1 MWDILK
7 QNLTYSIRALLK
19 TPGFTVTGVL
29 TLALGIGAT
38 TAIFSVVYA
47 VFAPM
52 PYPKPDQ
59 LVMVWSRSQGNRNS
73 VALADFVDWKQRSSS
88 FQDLNAW
95 GGASFNV
102 GTSERP
108 EQVAGSQRT
117 PGFFTMEGLPLM
129 LGRDFLPEEGQ
140 PGREHVVILSNRLWS
155 RAFDSNRDI
164 IGKSIRM
171 NGEQYTVVGVL
182 PPGIHD
188 RFNSQFWV
196 PLVTQIDPTR
206 PGPGSVLVMGRLK
219 DGVSLAQAHAEMSG
233 IAQQL
238 QTERPKPNPTGAS
251 VESLH
256 LNFLTEATRR
266 NLWLLFGAVGFLL
279 LIACV
284 NVANLLFARG
294 TSRQREVAVRS
305 ALGAS
310 RARVFSQLLTESL
323 VLAVVGGVAGILL
336 AVTIVRLVQAVMPPV
351 GTMIPSEADIRISV
365 PVLIFTICVTALAGL
380 LFGSAP
386 AWQATR
392 LDLNEVLKLG
402 GRSGSGGSKRN
413 ARRLLVIAE
422 FSLALT
428 LLASGGLA
436 LKSFWNLTQI
446 DLGIRPD
453 NVLTFNLP
461 VPAQRLKGPDQ
472 MKSYYRQMLEKIQAV
487 PGVRNAA
494 VMTGMPAGGPGS
506 SVRFSIAGQPLANP
520 SERPSSGL
528 QMVSA
533 GYVDTLG
540 IRVTKGRSLDEHDTD
555 TSTRVA
561 MVNENFV
568 SRFLSGV
575 EPLGQRIV
583 INESRPSTPQG
594 TPQGAPLE
602 YQIVGVFHNLRGAG
616 MREDYPEINV
626 PFWQNPRPR
635 AAIALTTDGNPKA
648 FLRSIAAAVNSVDA
662 DMPLGGAKTVD
673 EIISE
678 SLAIPRFSVVLFAS
692 FGALGLLL
700 AAVGIYG
707 VMAFG
712 VAQRTHEFG
721 VRIALGAQRSRV
733 IGLVLKEGTS
743 LALIGGLIGLI
754 GAYLVRRAMQ
764 ITLFGVP
771 AIDVR
776 AFGAMFLLLL
786 VAALVACLVPA
797 LRASRVEPLEALRH
811 D

>member
-1 MWDILK
+1 MWDVLK
-7 QNLTYSIRALLK
+7 QNLTYSIRSLLK
-19 TPGFTVTGVL
+19 TPGFTLTGVL

-47 VFAPM
+47 VFEPM
-52 PYPKPDQ
+52 PYPEPNQ
-59 LVMVWSRSQGNRNS
+59 LVMVWSKAQGNRNS
-73 VALADFVDWKQRSSS
+73 AAIADFVDWKQRSSS

-95 GGASFNV
+95 GGASFNI
-102 GTSERP
+102 GTNDRP

-140 PGREHVVILSNRLWS
+140 SGREHVVILSNRLWS

-164 IGKSIRM
+164 VGKPIRM
-171 NGEQYTVVGVL
+171 NGEPYIVVGVL

-196 PLVTQIDPTR
+196 PLVPQIDPTR

-219 DGVSLAQAHAEMSG
+219 DGVSLAQAQAEMNAIS
-233 IAQQL
+233 QQL
-238 QTERPKPNPTGAS
+238 QTERPKPSPTSVS
-251 VESLH
+251 VEPLH
-256 LNFLTEATRR
+256 LNFLTEPTRR

-310 RARVFSQLLTESL
+310 RARVFSQLLTEGL
-323 VLAVVGGVAGILL
+323 VLAVLGGVAGILL
-336 AVTIVRLVQAVMPPV
+336 AVTIVRLIQAVMPPV
-351 GTMIPSEADIRISV
+351 GTMIPSESDIRLSV

-386 AWQATR
+386 AWQATK

-402 GRSGSGGSKRN
+402 GRSGAGGSRRN
-413 ARRLLVIAE
+413 ARRVLVIAE

-461 VPAQRLKGPDQ
+461 VSAQRLKGPDQ
-472 MKSYYRQMLEKIQAV
+472 IKSYYRQMLERVHAV

-494 VMTGMPAGGPGS
+494 LVTGLPAGGPGS
-506 SVRFSIAGQPLANP
+506 SARFSIVGQPLPNP
-520 SERPSSGL
+520 SERPTSGL
-528 QMVSA
+528 QMVTA

-540 IRVTKGRSLDEHDTD
+540 IRVTKGRRLDEHDTD

-575 EPLGQRIV
+575 EPLGQRIL
-583 INESRPSTPQG
+583 INDSRPSSPQG
-594 TPQGAPLE
+594 TPQGTPLE
-602 YQIVGVFHNLRGAG
+602 FQIVGVFHNLRGAG

-626 PFWQNPRPR
+626 PFWQNPRLR
-635 AAIALTTDGNPKA
+635 ASIALKTDGDPKA
-648 FLRSIAAAVNSVDA
+648 YLRSIAAAVNSVDP
-662 DMPLGGAKTVD
+662 DMPLAGARTVD
-673 EIISE
+673 EIISD

-733 IGLVLKEGTS
+733 IGLVLKEGTT

-771 AIDVR
+771 AVDVR

>member
-1 MWDILK
+1 MWDVLK
-7 QNLTYSIRALLK
+7 QNLTYSIRALFK
-19 TPGFTVTGVL
+19 TPGFTLTGVL

-47 VFAPM
+47 VFEPM

-59 LVMVWSRSQGNRNS
+59 LVMVWSKAQGNRNS
-73 VALADFVDWKQRSSS
+73 VSLADFVDWKQRSSS

-95 GGASFNV
+95 AGASFNI

-140 PGREHVVILSNRLWS
+140 PGRDHVVILSNRLWS

-164 IGKSIRM
+164 VGKPVRM
-171 NGEQYTVVGVL
+171 NGEPYTVVGVL
-182 PPGIHD
+182 PPGIYD

-196 PLVTQIDPTR
+196 PLVPQTDPTK
-206 PGPGSVLVMGRLK
+206 PSVGSALVMGRLK
-219 DGVSLAQAHAEMSG
+219 DGVSLAQAQAEMNG

-238 QTERPKPNPTGAS
+238 QTERPKPNPTGVS
-251 VESLH
+251 VETLH

-279 LIACV
+279 LIACL

-294 TSRQREVAVRS
+294 TSRQREVAVRT

-310 RARVFSQLLTESL
+310 RSRVFSQLITESL
-323 VLAVVGGVAGILL
+323 VLAVLGGATGILL
-336 AVTIVRLVQAVMPPV
+336 AVTIVRLIQAVMPPV
-351 GTMIPSEADIRISV
+351 GTMIPSEAEIRISV
-365 PVLIFTICVTALAGL
+365 PVLIFTTAVTGLAGL

-402 GRSGSGGSKRN
+402 GRSDSGGSKRN
-413 ARRLLVIAE
+413 SRRVLVIAE

-453 NVLTFNLP
+453 NVLAFNLP

-472 MKSYYRQMLEKIQAV
+472 MKSYYRQMLEKIEAV
-487 PGVRNAA
+487 PGVRSAA

-506 SVRFSIAGQPLANP
+506 STRFSIVGQALANS
-520 SERPSSGL
+520 SERPSSAL

-540 IRVTKGRSLDEHDTD
+540 IRVTKGRALDEHDTD
-555 TSTRVA
+555 TSARVA

-568 SRFLSGV
+568 SRFLPGV
-575 EPLGQRIV
+575 DPLGQRIA
-583 INESRPSTPQG
+583 INDSRPGSAQG
-594 TPQGAPLE
+594 PLLE
-602 YQIVGVFHNLRGAG
+602 FQIVGVFHNLRGAG

-635 AAIALTTDGNPKA
+635 ASIALKTDGNPKA

-662 DMPLGGAKTVD
+662 DMPLAGAKTVD

-733 IGLVLKEGTS
+733 IGLVLKEGTT

-771 AIDVR
+771 AVDVR

-786 VAALVACLVPA
+786 IAALVACLVPA
-797 LRASRVEPLEALRH
+797 LRASRIEPLEALRH

>member
-1 MWDILK
+1 MWDVLK

-19 TPGFTVTGVL
+19 TPGFTLTGVL
-29 TLALGIGAT
+29 TLALGIGST

-47 VFAPM
+47 VFEPM
-52 PYPKPDQ
+52 PYPEPDQ
-59 LVMVWSRSQGNRNS
+59 LVMVWYQAQGNRNS
-73 VALADFVDWKQRSSS
+73 VALADFVDFKQRSSS

-140 PGREHVVILSNRLWS
+140 PGRDHVVILSNRLWS
-155 RAFDSNRDI
+155 RAFDSNRDLV
-164 IGKSIRM
+164 GKPIRM
-171 NGEQYTVVGVL
+171 NGEPYTVVGVL

-196 PLVTQIDPTR
+196 PLVPQIDPTK

-219 DGVSLAQAHAEMSG
+219 DGMSLAHAQAEMNG

-238 QTERPKPNPTGAS
+238 QTERPKPNPTGVS
-251 VESLH
+251 VEPLH

-323 VLAVVGGVAGILL
+323 VLAVLGGVAGILL
-336 AVTIVRLVQAVMPPV
+336 AVTIVRLIQAVMPPV
-351 GTMIPSEADIRISV
+351 GTMIPSEADIRLSV
-365 PVLIFTICVTALAGL
+365 PVLIFTISVTALAGL

-413 ARRLLVIAE
+413 ARRVLVIAE

-453 NVLTFNLP
+453 NVLAFNLP

-487 PGVRNAA
+487 PGVRNVA
-494 VMTGMPAGGPGS
+494 VMTGAPAGGPGS
-506 SVRFSIAGQPLANP
+506 SARFSIVGQPLGNP

-568 SRFLSGV
+568 SRFLPGV
-575 EPLGQRIV
+575 DPLGQRIV
-583 INESRPSTPQG
+583 INDSRPSIPQG
-594 TPQGAPLE
+594 TPQGTPVE
-602 YQIVGVFHNLRGAG
+602 FQIVGVFHNLRGAG
-616 MREDYPEINV
+616 MREDYPEIDV
-626 PFWQNPRPR
+626 PFWQNPRLR
-635 AAIALTTDGNPKA
+635 ASIALKTDSNPKA
-648 FLRSIAAAVNSVDA
+648 FLRSIAAAVNSVDP

-733 IGLVLKEGTS
+733 IGLVLKEGTT

-764 ITLFGVP
+764 ITLFDVP
-771 AIDVR
+771 AVDVR